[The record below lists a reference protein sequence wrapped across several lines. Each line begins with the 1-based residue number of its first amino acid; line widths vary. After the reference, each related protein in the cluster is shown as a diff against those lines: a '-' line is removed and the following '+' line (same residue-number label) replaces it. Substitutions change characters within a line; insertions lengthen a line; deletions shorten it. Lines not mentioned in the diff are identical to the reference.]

1 MLYRKGGQGRQKGF
15 RSLVFILSGAC
26 LLLGSCVEG
35 NHEPTEAELSAFG
48 EYVYQLDTLQLE
60 HQLDS
65 LLKTDSAVWEGDK
78 VLKERYASIDKF
90 EGKPLWF
97 SRMGVVSDADSVLLF
112 LRQELQ
118 RNGLD
123 STAFFVPQIAE
134 DLNIVHHLS
143 FDSLGVSINEVLPRL
158 DYHLSKAYVRYT
170 SGQRYGFVRPDRLL
184 NRMDFKPKGGYAR
197 LIDYD
202 IEAPNYQEALEK
214 LSADSRAKMDYLTTS
229 QPTGRL
235 YRVLQN
241 QLDKTTDN
249 EARQRLAVNMERC
262 RWKMKQ
268 PDENGRKVLVNIP
281 SLQLWAVGGDTV
293 LNMRIV
299 CGAKATK
306 TPMLHSEIRYMQ
318 VNPEWLIP
326 KNIID
331 NEVAHHGGD
340 SAYFAKRR
348 YYIVDRSTGDTLNP
362 ANVGPSLLKSG
373 KLRVG
378 QKGGSGNSLGRIV
391 FRFPNDFDV
400 YLHDTSNR
408 GAFNSDHRTLSHGCV
423 RVQKPFDLACFLLP
437 NADEWLKD
445 RIRISMDMSPL
456 TDRGRE
462 YLRSHAN
469 DPRPLRAITYQ
480 EVSPRVPVYII
491 YYTVYP
497 NPATGVVETWPDLY
511 GYDKVIG
518 RAGAPFLFH

>member
-1 MLYRKGGQGRQKGF
+1 MLYRQGGQGRQKGF
-15 RSLVFILSGAC
+15 HSLVLILSGAC
-26 LLLGSCVEG
+26 LLLGSCMEG

-60 HQLDS
+60 HQIDS

-78 VLKERYASIDKF
+78 AVKVRYANIDKL

-97 SRMGVVSDADSVLLF
+97 SRMGVVPEADSLLAY
-112 LRQELQ
+112 LRSELPKHA
-118 RNGLD
+118 LD
-123 STAFFVPQIAE
+123 TTAFYLSQIAE
-134 DLNIVHHLS
+134 DLQTVHRLA
-143 FDSLGVSINEVLPRL
+143 FDSVGVSINEVLPRL
-158 DYHLSKAYVRYT
+158 DYYLSKAFVRYT
-170 SGQRYGFVRPDRLL
+170 SGQRYGFTRPDRLMNKL
-184 NRMDFKPKGGYAR
+184 DFKPKGGYAR
-197 LIDYD
+197 LFDYN
-202 IEAPNYQEALEK
+202 IETTDYQEALEK
-214 LSADSRAKMDYLTTS
+214 LTEAGVTKLDYLKTS
-229 QPTGRL
+229 QPSSRL
-235 YRVLQN
+235 YQTFQRELER
-241 QLDKTTDN
+241 TTDK
-249 EARQRLAVNMERC
+249 EARHRLAVNMERC
-262 RWKMKQ
+262 RWKTKQ
-268 PDENGRKVLVNIP
+268 SEQNGRKVLVNIP
-281 SLQLWAVGGDTV
+281 ALQLWAVGGDTV

-306 TPMLHSEIRYMQ
+306 TPLLQSAIKYMQ
-318 VNPEWLIP
+318 INPEWLIP

-340 SAYFAKRR
+340 SSYFAKRR
-348 YYIVDRSTGDTLNP
+348 YYIVDRSSGDTLNP
-362 ANVGPSLLKSG
+362 AKVTPSLLTSG

-378 QKGGSGNSLGRIV
+378 QKGGVGNSLGRIV

-437 NADEWLKD
+437 DADEWLKD
-445 RIRISMDMSPL
+445 RIRISMDIRPE
-456 TDRGRE
+456 TERGRE
-462 YLRSHAN
+462 YLRAHAD

-480 EVSPRVPVYII
+480 EVSPHVPVYII

-511 GYDKVIG
+511 GYDKLIG
-518 RAGAPFLFH
+518 QAGAPFFL